1 MGHHVNPAYPNP
13 AAYGMSNVAP
23 AASKKGPNLA
33 PAMKTAN
40 VGPVGGC
47 GGGCGGGF
55 YTTTGIILVL
65 FILLVIISRS
75 WF

>member
-23 AASKKGPNLA
+23 ASTKKGANVA

-40 VGPVGGC
+40 AGPVGGY
-47 GGGCGGGF
+47 GGGCGGF
-55 YTTTGIILVL
+55 YTTTGVILVL

-75 WF
+75 WL